1 MSTNKRVR
9 RARKSKRHVQGQA
22 SLTRDK
28 IVSALLKTSQPEQK
42 QTMILLPGLQTL
54 SASGATSIAVE
65 RNLNVV
71 TDSPAYSNFQVIFSE
86 YRVLWIKVQIIPIS
100 ISAGYTQF
108 WFTESAG
115 GTPTS
120 TLAQNK
126 QTDAYSN
133 NSSACSIKRFE
144 GTQSPHYIKMWKPAD
159 ITDPNWLAISTS
171 YNKCYLSM
179 FGATSTH
186 GTPGSTS
193 LWVTRAWY
201 YVSFRGRN

>member
-1 MSTNKRVR
+1 MSTNKRGRRGR
-9 RARKSKRHVQGQA
+9 RAVSKTKEQPP
-22 SLTRDK
+22 LTRDR

-54 SASGATSIAVE
+54 SASGATSIAIE

-71 TDSPAYSNFQVIFSE
+71 TDSPAYGNFQVIFSE
-86 YRVLWIKVQIIPIS
+86 YRVLWVKVQIIPIS

-108 WFTESAG
+108 WFTESSG

-120 TLAQNK
+120 ALAQNK

-159 ITDPNWLAISTS
+159 MTDPNWLTTAVN

-179 FGATSTH
+179 YGATSTH
-186 GTPGSTS
+186 GTPATTN